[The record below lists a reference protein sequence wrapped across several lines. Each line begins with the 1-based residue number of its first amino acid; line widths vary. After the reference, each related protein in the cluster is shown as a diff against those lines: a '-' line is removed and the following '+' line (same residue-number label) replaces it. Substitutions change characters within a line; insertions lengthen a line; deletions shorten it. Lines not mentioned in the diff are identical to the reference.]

1 MNKNPLHDKYGAFNI
16 LKLTSFVF
24 ETRPAKWPVSP
35 YPIYANLIT
44 LAINSSSKRKMTLA
58 EIYQWIIDNFPYYRQ
73 ASAGWKNSVRHNLS
87 LNKCFKKVPRTK
99 DDPGKGS
106 YWAIDASYTAEESL
120 NKKRKQSC
128 PRFNPYLTF
137 CNSNSN
143 SNDSLTL
150 GSKTAS
156 VPASSVSVSTAAAA
170 AMAAAAAAAAGP
182 GGADLHRRTNT
193 SLLSPWNNTLDSWT
207 QSQIWNAGAEGL
219 VLDGRPNAA
228 MGVNVNGNGHSAGV
242 VGAGD
247 GDVLWRDPVDGI
259 TMKDCDLNLLNNL
272 TPELLREY
280 ADFLT
285 TTANSA
291 TPATYA
297 GQPCA
302 PHATPVNGAVNGLR
316 GVALD
321 PGPVPLPPTSGET
334 IETLVA
340 DPLLVSN
347 AVPPD
352 DVLRSPQQV
361 SSPAELSLDGS
372 FNLGVQEEC
381 VERDAPPVATIS
393 ESVSAAGHGSGGT
406 VTIMRR
412 EPAPL
417 SPRTLSE
424 PLARLLAPLTPPGQ
438 SRTSLE
444 AEGPGDDDGLEGA
457 LVQGLAEDMEAIQ
470 VGLITGSGVHSDDEE
485 ITDDFNWDKLL

>member
-1 MNKNPLHDKYGAFNI
+1 M
-16 LKLTSFVF
+16 
-24 ETRPAKWPVSP
+24 
-35 YPIYANLIT
+35 
-44 LAINSSSKRKMTLA
+44 
-58 EIYQWIIDNFPYYRQ
+58 
-73 ASAGWKNSVRHNLS
+73 
-87 LNKCFKKVPRTK
+87 
-99 DDPGKGS
+99 
-106 YWAIDASYTAEESL
+106 
-120 NKKRKQSC
+120 
-128 PRFNPYLTF
+128 
-137 CNSNSN
+137 
-143 SNDSLTL
+143 
-150 GSKTAS
+150 
-156 VPASSVSVSTAAAA
+156 
-170 AMAAAAAAAAGP
+170 
-182 GGADLHRRTNT
+182 
-193 SLLSPWNNTLDSWT
+193 
-207 QSQIWNAGAEGL
+207 
-219 VLDGRPNAA
+219 LDGRPGAA
-228 MGVNVNGNGHSAGV
+228 AAVNVTGASTGV

-291 TPATYA
+291 TPASCV

-381 VERDAPPVATIS
+381 GERDAPPVSTIS

-438 SRTSLE
+438 SRASLE
-444 AEGPGDDDGLEGA
+444 AEGPADDEGLEGA
-457 LVQGLAEDMEAIQ
+457 LVRGLAEDMEAIQ